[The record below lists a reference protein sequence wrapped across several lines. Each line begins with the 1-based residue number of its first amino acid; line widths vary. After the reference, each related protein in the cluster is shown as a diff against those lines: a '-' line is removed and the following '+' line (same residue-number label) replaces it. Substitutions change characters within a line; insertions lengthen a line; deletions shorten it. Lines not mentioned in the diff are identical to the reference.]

1 MRKRDKATQSVGKIL
16 YSAAKIFGRLGY
28 TRTSMQDVANDAGV
42 SESEV
47 QLHFHTKER
56 LLIEAQRSA
65 FRELHRRFVE
75 RANRGEKGLPSA
87 LDALDSVWL
96 SIRELQVGAPLLV
109 ETLSLA
115 TQKGPLRKKIL
126 VFYEESTDL
135 LTDGIRLLFSNELDR
150 LVIPPRRMANIIRVL
165 LEGLLIELAQAHT
178 EDELQKV
185 DQCYADMR
193 ALFARF
199 VIVEQESL
207 NPSTSEDGFPLPW

>member
-28 TRTSMQDVANDAGV
+28 TKTSMQDVAKDAGV

-47 QLHFHTKER
+47 HFHFHTKEL

-87 LDALDSVWL
+87 LDALDSMWL

-135 LTDGIRLLFSNELDR
+135 LTDGIRLVFSNELDR
-150 LVIPPRRMANIIRVL
+150 LAIPPRRMANIIRVL

-178 EDELQKV
+178 EEELKHV

-193 ALFARF
+193 SLFARF
-199 VIVEQESL
+199 VLVEQESL
-207 NPSTSEDGFPLPW
+207 PPTSEEGFPLPW